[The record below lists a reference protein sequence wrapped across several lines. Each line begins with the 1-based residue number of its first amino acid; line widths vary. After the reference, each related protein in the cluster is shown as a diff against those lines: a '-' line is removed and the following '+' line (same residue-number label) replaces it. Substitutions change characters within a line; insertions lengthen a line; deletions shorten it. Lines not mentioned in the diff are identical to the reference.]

1 MRSPSLILW
10 AKKSFQASEI
20 VPKRYKRDSKKET
33 EGASKFCHQGGAW
46 VDQFLSLHPGPI
58 SRGAQYINGDISA
71 FFKLSAN
78 YQYRKFTKNY

>member
-10 AKKSFQASEI
+10 AKKSFEASEI

-46 VDQFLSLHPGPI
+46 IDQFFGLHIGVEGDGP
-58 SRGAQYINGDISA
+58 
-71 FFKLSAN
+71 K
-78 YQYRKFTKNY
+78 RKYEVVGLVS